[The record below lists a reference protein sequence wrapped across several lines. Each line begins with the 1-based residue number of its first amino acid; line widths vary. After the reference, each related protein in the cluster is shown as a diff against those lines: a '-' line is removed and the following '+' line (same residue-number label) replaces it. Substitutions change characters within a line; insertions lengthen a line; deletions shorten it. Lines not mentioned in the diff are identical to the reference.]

1 MIEYIGLGK
10 TSSISGTGAFY
21 GHPHQLLV
29 QFLAALTIIIWDGA
43 VTFVIW
49 MFIKYV
55 LRIKLRLTDEEL
67 AVGDVAIHG
76 EEAYPARRSTPPAQ
90 RHCARRR
97 PRRRRRSRAGSA
109 SRSNP
114 ESRATLRP

>member
-1 MIEYIGLGK
+1 MIVYLSNTGA
-10 TSSISGTGAFY
+10 SSGSTGAFY

-29 QFLAALTIIIWDGA
+29 QFLAALTIIIWDAA

-76 EEAYPARRSTPPAQ
+76 EEAYPAEEIYTTRLGVTAEAEASPSTEA
-90 RHCARRR
+90 H
-97 PRRRRRSRAGSA
+97 STVSV
-109 SRSNP
+109 
-114 ESRATLRP
+114 ED